1 MRLRS
6 AIGWVV
12 LALVGSACG
21 SDDELT
27 EGTSGDEAA
36 AVDVAPFQLARA
48 IPGPYVRT
56 IRGGCTTGPDSCDA
70 RGDCE
75 AAPVDCGP
83 ETDRLRITAHWAT
96 SDDVDLYVT
105 DKNGDTL
112 SFLRPT
118 TYSGG
123 SMLRLP
129 GRTCVPS
136 RDVGEEIATYSGPD
150 ALDGAYRVVL
160 QHFGSCMSGLGTVD
174 VDVTVSAGARHL
186 QSFRATLAPR
196 DRIEVLVLQVAR
208 AGAIVEAPAI
218 DDAPRAE

>member
-1 MRLRS
+1 ML
-6 AIGWVV
+6 
-12 LALVGSACG
+12 LAAACG
-21 SDDELT
+21 SDDDLT
-27 EGTSGDEAA
+27 SDTSGDEVAA
-36 AVDVAPFQLARA
+36 EDLTPFRILRA
-48 IPGPYVRT
+48 SPGPFVRPV
-56 IRGGCTTGPDSCDA
+56 RGGCTVGEDSCER

-75 AAPVDCGP
+75 AVPVDCGP
-83 ETDRLRITAHWAT
+83 STDRLRITAHWAT

-123 SMLRLP
+123 EMLRSP

-136 RDVGEEIATYSGPD
+136 REVGEEIATYSGP
-150 ALDGAYRVVL
+150 AVLDGAYRVVL

-174 VDVTVSAGARHL
+174 VDVTLSAGGRHL

-196 DRIEVLVLQVAR
+196 DRIEVLSLDV
-208 AGAIVEAPAI
+208 GE
-218 DDAPRAE
+218 